1 MVLATDCLYAVN
13 QTNNKVKKYLYF
25 DIESLRP
32 WITPQVNHGF
42 KLRYYRKDGNLKNPQ
57 MEQTFICKDADS
69 YFSVT
74 HVIQRQM
81 PLKWQQFFEEKIEIQ
96 ADDCYQFHAY
106 LLKEN
111 RFGAAQPRFMILTT
125 IWVINVKASFDKT
138 LG

>member
-32 WITPQVNHGF
+32 WITPSINHGF

-74 HVIQRQM
+74 HVIQR
-81 PLKWQQFFEEKIEIQ
+81 
-96 ADDCYQFHAY
+96 
-106 LLKEN
+106 
-111 RFGAAQPRFMILTT
+111 
-125 IWVINVKASFDKT
+125 
-138 LG
+138 